1 MDNIKINA
9 SYIQSPLIKGDQ
21 YIYTTPIR
29 LFYLIYNLQRSL
41 YLTANLRSM
50 NFVKKVGK

>member
-1 MDNIKINA
+1 MDNIKTNA